1 MTEAY
6 KNTEKEIRCEECQ
19 ILFMGHYARKF
30 CSPECK
36 KKADKKAKAKA
47 KYNDTVKQRRKKK
60 ETQWIDY
67 L

>member
-36 KKADKKAKAKA
+36 KKADKKAKAK
-47 KYNDTVKQRRKKK
+47 YNDTVKQRR
-60 ETQWIDY
+60 
-67 L
+67 

>member
-30 CSPECK
+30 CSPERK
-36 KKADKKAKAKA
+36 RKADKKAQA
-47 KYNDTVKQRRKKK
+47 KYNDTVKHRRKKK

>member
-1 MTEAY
+1 MTEPY

-36 KKADKKAKAKA
+36 KKADKKAKAK
-47 KYNDTVKQRRKKK
+47 YNDTVKHRRKKK